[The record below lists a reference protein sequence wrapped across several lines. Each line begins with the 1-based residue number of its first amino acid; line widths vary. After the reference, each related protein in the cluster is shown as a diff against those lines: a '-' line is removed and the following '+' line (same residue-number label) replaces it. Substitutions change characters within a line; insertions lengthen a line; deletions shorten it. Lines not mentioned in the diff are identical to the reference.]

1 MQKLH
6 HNWLIAAI
14 FHAGQPRTRETA
26 SWEVGKQGP
35 LQWKTDW
42 RKAVSRQTQD
52 DISELPYKR
61 ALSLRDFGDE
71 RGRRFLMLSRQARGK
86 AVKACRRHRSAQ
98 DSMIPTHQAAGYRAV
113 TAVELKSI
121 GRAALINT
129 TLMAAVPEASGAAPH
144 HPAQQ
149 LSAACSL
156 DVHLAIIPG
165 ENSE

>member
-1 MQKLH
+1 MQQYFTLDSLAQERQPAEKWENKDACRGKL
-6 HNWLIAAI
+6 
-14 FHAGQPRTRETA
+14 TE
-26 SWEVGKQGP
+26 EKQCLDKHRMMFLSFP
-35 LQWKTDW
+35 T
-42 RKAVSRQTQD
+42 
-52 DISELPYKR
+52 KR
-61 ALSLRDFGDE
+61 ALSLWDFGDE

-86 AVKACRRHRSAQ
+86 AVKACRRHRGAQ

-149 LSAACSL
+149 LSTACSS